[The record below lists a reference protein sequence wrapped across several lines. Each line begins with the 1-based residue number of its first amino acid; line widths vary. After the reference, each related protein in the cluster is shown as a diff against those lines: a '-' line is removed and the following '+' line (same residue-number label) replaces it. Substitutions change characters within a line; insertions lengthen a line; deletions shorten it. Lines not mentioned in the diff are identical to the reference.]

1 MRMFGMLAMAA
12 WLAAA
17 PALAAPPDKPTQPRI
32 PLVKPEDLTPEQAAN
47 YARSPGGKMNLSLLV
62 AHAKTLQPGYMA
74 MAQAVFAKLAIP
86 PLERE
91 IIVLATLHLDRG
103 EYEWAQHVQIAR
115 DMGIPQAKIDAIAED
130 RFGAAVFN
138 EREKALLAFTRE
150 VVKAV
155 RVDDYVF
162 NAVAAFYSPRQI
174 VETTYVIGFYMMTL
188 RVSEVAELPVDAV
201 HGAAVVRDAIAREK
215 AAANAATSPPQTDTR

>member
-1 MRMFGMLAMAA
+1 MKVGMKVLGALALAGGLAA
-12 WLAAA
+12 TPVCAA
-17 PALAAPPDKPTQPRI
+17 PAATALPPAQPAPPRI

-62 AHAKTLQPGYMA
+62 AHARTLYPGYIA

-115 DMGIPQAKIDAIAED
+115 DMGIPQTKIDAIADD
-130 RFGAAVFN
+130 RFGAPVFSA
-138 EREKALLAFTRE
+138 REKALLAFTRE

-215 AAANAATSPPQTDTR
+215 GAPP